1 MKLRHQQ
8 PSCANAE
15 DLDSVFPLKSL
26 ASAPSSAYFPPYLQ
40 VSRLRPDSPPTK
52 EVHKSL
58 SSCSRRLD
66 GVVQWR
72 LDRQIALLVSSFTSL
87 STLAMDAG
95 AGSVRSLPLLCPF
108 LECMLLECLRSV
120 QLCAAVED
128 PLTNVTPLTR
138 YVRLRKN
145 ECPWGYRYELEC
157 RGSSGPCLTG
167 LLCDGFRAWWPAD
180 NRGSALIHC
189 FCFGC

>member
-1 MKLRHQQ
+1 M
-8 PSCANAE
+8 
-15 DLDSVFPLKSL
+15 PLG
-26 ASAPSSAYFPPYLQ
+26 
-40 VSRLRPDSPPTK
+40 SPPLNSVGCRPVYPLIND
-52 EVHKSL
+52 VHKSS

-66 GVVQWR
+66 GDVQWR

-120 QLCAAVED
+120 QLCATVED

-145 ECPWGYRYELEC
+145 ECPWGYRYELES
-157 RGSSGPCLTG
+157 RIQRSMSY
-167 LLCDGFRAWWPAD
+167 RATLRWVPSLVA
-180 NRGSALIHC
+180 G
-189 FCFGC
+189 